1 MCDFPLLLSLV
12 DGQIPHLRTVN
23 ILHESSEPRAH
34 RGGSTAA
41 VAEVAATAEEA
52 IVVNMVIVAN
62 ALLALCF
69 PQRCLLPLGRGWRE
83 ASSYHGAPT
92 WNEFSGRRLV
102 GLSHQ
107 AEQSPAASAR
117 ISSGSL
123 GFAGAIGEVR
133 WRGRCCPSGF
143 GINDL

>member
-23 ILHESSEPRAH
+23 ILHESSEPGAH
-34 RGGSTAA
+34 RGGSTTA
-41 VAEVAATAEEA
+41 VAAEES
-52 IVVNMVIVAN
+52 VVVTVVIVAD

-69 PQRCLLPLGRGWRE
+69 PPRCLLPLGRGWRE

-92 WNEFSGRRLV
+92 WNEFSGRSIV

-117 ISSGSL
+117 ISFGSL

-133 WRGRCCPSGF
+133 WHGRCCPSGF
-143 GINDL
+143 ETNDL